1 MRITKRAAAEKIAA
15 YLHHEI
21 GLTALVDWAENSLM
35 EGEFDADES
44 SKLAHALGRVGLA
57 DVRPFGLTWEDC
69 EAILNELG
77 YEARVDV
84 VAA

>member
-1 MRITKRAAAEKIAA
+1 MKITKSEAADKIAS

-21 GLTALVDWAENSLM
+21 GLPELVDWAENALM
-35 EGEFDADES
+35 EGEFVPSD
-44 SKLAHALGRVGLA
+44 SKTIAHALGRVGLA

-69 EAILNELG
+69 EAVLRELG
-77 YEARVDV
+77 YEAHVDV